1 MNKYI
6 SYESQDITIT
16 IGFILLILSQ
26 LVHVMFKDDKYI
38 YKILFILSYIT
49 LIIGIIL
56 ERNKI
61 NIINFISKIIVIV
74 LVTIGMYIDINN

>member
-26 LVHVMFKDDKYI
+26 LAHVMFKDDKYI
-38 YKILFILSYIT
+38 YKIIFILSYIT

-61 NIINFISKIIVIV
+61 HIINFISKIIVIV

>member
-26 LVHVMFKDDKYI
+26 LAHVMFKDDKYI
-38 YKILFILSYIT
+38 YKIIFILSYIT

-61 NIINFISKIIVIV
+61 HIINFISKIIVIV
-74 LVTIGMYIDINN
+74 LVTISMYIDINN